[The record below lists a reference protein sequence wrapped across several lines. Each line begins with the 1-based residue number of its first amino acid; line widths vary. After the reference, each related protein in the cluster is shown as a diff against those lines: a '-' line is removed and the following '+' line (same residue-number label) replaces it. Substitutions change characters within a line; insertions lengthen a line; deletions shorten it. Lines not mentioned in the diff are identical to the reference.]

1 MGRKTTSSL
10 RELVRKLE
18 KEPSFRAER
27 RRQRPYFD
35 LILEVIRARKRLG
48 ITQEEL
54 AARAGMQQSAISRI
68 ESGEHDIQFKT
79 LIQLAEGLDSTIEIK
94 IVPNVAEDEY
104 EKLADV
110 SLTKGGPSQSYDETP
125 TEPLVVSVRE

>member
-1 MGRKTTSSL
+1 MGRKSTSSL
-10 RELVRKLE
+10 KELVRKLE

-27 RRQRPYFD
+27 RRQKPFFD
-35 LILEVIRARKRLG
+35 LILEVIRARKTLG

-54 AARAGMQQSAISRI
+54 AARAGMHQSAISRI

-94 IVPNVAEDEY
+94 IVPNVAEYEY
-104 EKLADV
+104 KKL
-110 SLTKGGPSQSYDETP
+110 PN
-125 TEPLVVSVRE
+125 VSVTR